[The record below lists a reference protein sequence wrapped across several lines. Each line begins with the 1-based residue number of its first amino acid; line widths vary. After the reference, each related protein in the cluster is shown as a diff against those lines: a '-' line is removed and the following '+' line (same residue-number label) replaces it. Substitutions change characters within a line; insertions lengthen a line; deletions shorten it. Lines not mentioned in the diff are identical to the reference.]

1 MGEVYKA
8 RDLQLGRHVAVKTLP
23 QAAASDHSAADRFD
37 REARLIASLTSPLPG
52 CWRRR
57 QHGQSAGS
65 LGEFGAQPARE
76 LDRFSTLVS
85 IRSWLSDWKPHRS
98 LVMTG
103 VSSRP
108 VRLARC
114 LFDAEGEERIDP
126 GSPARGNER
135 GHDAGCHQRG
145 GDAREDPG
153 IVGRGFEEEPR
164 HERC

>member
-8 RDLQLGRHVAVKTLP
+8 RDLRLGRHVAVKTLP

-103 VSSRP
+103 GVITSGP
-108 VRLARC
+108 
-114 LFDAEGEERIDP
+114 I
-126 GSPARGNER
+126 GSLPIR
-135 GHDAGCHQRG
+135 RG
-145 GDAREDPG
+145 GRGADRPGQPGARE
-153 IVGRGFEEEPR
+153 
-164 HERC
+164 